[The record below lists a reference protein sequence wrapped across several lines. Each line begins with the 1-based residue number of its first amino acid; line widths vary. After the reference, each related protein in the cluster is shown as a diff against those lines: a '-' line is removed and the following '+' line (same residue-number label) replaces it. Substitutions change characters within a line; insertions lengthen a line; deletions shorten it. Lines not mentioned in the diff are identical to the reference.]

1 MSVRGEFGAT
11 PVSDASLSLIIADD
25 HKLMRD
31 GLRMVVGVMLPAAS
45 VFEANDGISL
55 WQIARFVQYPAL
67 ALVDLNMPEME
78 RGNRLGLLAHD
89 FPRLPVVVVSALTS
103 PDVQRRVLDIPT
115 VFAFVPKSGDSQLMR
130 EAICAA
136 LAGRRMT
143 PAVAPTSEPP
153 PDAAL
158 TPRMQEI
165 RSLLRQGLSNKHIAQ
180 KLNISEGPVKNYMTD
195 IFRLLSVTNRTQAAQ
210 YDAEST

>member
-1 MSVRGEFGAT
+1 
-11 PVSDASLSLIIADD
+11 
-25 HKLMRD
+25 
-31 GLRMVVGVMLPAAS
+31 
-45 VFEANDGISL
+45 
-55 WQIARFVQYPAL
+55 
-67 ALVDLNMPEME
+67 MP
-78 RGNRLGLLAHD
+78 R
-89 FPRLPVVVVSALTS
+89 
-103 PDVQRRVLDIPT
+103 
-115 VFAFVPKSGDSQLMR
+115 
-130 EAICAA
+130 ICAA

-180 KLNISEGPVKNYMTD
+180 KLNISEGTVKNYMTD